1 MTPVTYAGNIQA
13 REAWELLKSD
23 PAAQLVDVRTAAEW
37 TFVGLPD
44 LSSIGR
50 SVILAEWQSFPA
62 MGRNPEFESTV
73 SERLKAAGVSSDT
86 PIAFICRSGGR
97 SQAAAAAMTAAG
109 FAKCFN
115 IAGGFEGDL
124 SAAKHR
130 GETSGWKSGGLPW
143 VQT

>member
-1 MTPVTYAGNIQA
+1 MTYAGNIQA

-50 SVILAEWQSFPA
+50 SVILVEWQSFPA
-62 MGRNPEFESTV
+62 MSRNPQFESAV
-73 SERLKAAGVSSDT
+73 SEKLKAADVSSDT

-115 IAGGFEGDL
+115 IVGGFEGDL
-124 SAAKHR
+124 NTAKHR
-130 GETSGWKSGGLPW
+130 GETSGWKSSRLPW